1 MRSAFLASVAV
12 LLLSGCASSGSDPT
26 VDPGAFNGVPVT
38 VTETTGGIR
47 GIVVDQAIVPVP
59 KVDVTLKAGT
69 SDKAATTDAQGRFAF
84 SDLPAGTYFLSF
96 KHLLYKPAQSSI
108 EVTAGVEPPITKI
121 QLEAL
126 FTAKPYH
133 EQFKFKGII
142 ACGYNAVLITA
153 PCVTDYTSISPTCPG
168 GCAPALRSVQGDNR
182 AFASSVGPNWETVVV
197 ELVFQSNGQGTS
209 DRMGVL
215 ISYEK
220 RTAGDW
226 FASEDGLSP
235 VMLRLETGEKNP
247 TQQGE
252 PELLDP
258 AGRNDLLLLGS
269 IAASEGQEA
278 GVGINQE
285 FQVFQ
290 TNFYNAKPAEG
301 WSFAN
306 GDEFPF

>member
-1 MRSAFLASVAV
+1 MRSPILAAVAV
-12 LLLSGCASSGSDPT
+12 LLLSGCVSSGSTSSTTADP
-26 VDPGAFNGVPVT
+26 FSGV
-38 VTETTGGIR
+38 TGEGNTRGIR
-47 GIVVDQAIVPVP
+47 GIVVDQAIVPVA
-59 KVDVTLKAGT
+59 KVAVTLELAAGNRT
-69 SDKAATTDAQGRFAF
+69 ATTDAQGRFLF
-84 SDLPAGTYFLSF
+84 GDLPAGTYFLTF
-96 KHLLYKPAQSSI
+96 KHLLYKTARSSV
-108 EVTAGVEPPITKI
+108 ELKEGVEPPITRV

-142 ACGYNAVLITA
+142 ACGYEAVLISA
-153 PCVTDYTSISPTCPG
+153 PCVTDYSSISPTCPG

-182 AFASSVGPNWETVVV
+182 AFTSSVGPNWQTMVV
-197 ELVFQSNGQGTS
+197 ELLFQSNGQGTS

-215 ISYEK
+215 LSYEA
-220 RTAGDW
+220 RTASDW
-226 FASEDGLSP
+226 FAVESGTSP
-235 VMLRLETGEKNP
+235 VLLRLESGVKHP

-258 AGRNDLLLLGS
+258 AGRNDLQLLGS
-269 IAASEGQEA
+269 VRSAEGQDA
-278 GVGINQE
+278 GAGINQE

-290 TNFYNAKPAEG
+290 TNFYNAKPPEA